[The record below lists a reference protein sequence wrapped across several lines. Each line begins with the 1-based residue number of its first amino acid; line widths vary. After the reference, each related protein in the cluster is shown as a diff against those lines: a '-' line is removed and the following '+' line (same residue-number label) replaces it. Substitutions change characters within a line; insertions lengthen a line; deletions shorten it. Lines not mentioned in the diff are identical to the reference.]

1 MLFKKKSTP
10 LLGIDITATAIK
22 LLELSKSGS
31 KYRIESYSVEP
42 LPANSVVEK
51 NIADTDAVGE
61 AIGRAVKKS
70 GSRIRD
76 GAAAVW

>member
-1 MLFKKKSTP
+1 VLFKKKSKP

-31 KYRIESYSVEP
+31 KYRIERYSVEP

-51 NIADTDAVGE
+51 NIADADAVGA
-61 AIGRAVKKS
+61 AIGKAVKKS
-70 GSRIRD
+70 G
-76 GAAAVW
+76 